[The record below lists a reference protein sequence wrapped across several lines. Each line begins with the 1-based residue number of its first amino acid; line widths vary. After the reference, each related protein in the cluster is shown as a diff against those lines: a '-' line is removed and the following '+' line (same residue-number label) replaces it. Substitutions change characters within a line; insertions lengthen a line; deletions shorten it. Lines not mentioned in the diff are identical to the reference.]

1 MREPPSSHAAAS
13 IFKVCARKRSLLT
26 LHITCLDR
34 SRWRYRGKVV
44 GEYAQGAET
53 SYKKNSILQQNS
65 TNPALLKAI
74 QGIKHIV
81 PDQTLNKQL
90 DDIYTESRQAI
101 TNTDALHNKIDSN
114 IARKK
119 QQQLINKASKKA
131 HEEIILKDKYA
142 PPRASLQAVKDPETG
157 KIETEPTKQAQF
169 LEKYF
174 KDSGKLF
181 TLNTAPTYLKKHLT
195 THGNT
200 QRTSQ
205 EVYPFKLQTK
215 ITQDESDGTE
225 DRKWLHSSI
234 LDKSAFS
241 ECIKTLSNNKSP
253 GPDGI
258 VNELLR
264 MLLTEIQETIHM
276 LFTIMWATG
285 FTPKA

>member
-119 QQQLINKASKKA
+119 QQQLANKAPKKA
-131 HEEIILKDKYA
+131 HREIFGDKNA
-142 PPRASLQAVKDPETG
+142 QPRASLQAVKDPETG
-157 KIETEPTKQAQF
+157 KIETEPTIQAQIF
-169 LEKYF
+169 EKYF
-174 KDSGKLF
+174 
-181 TLNTAPTYLKKHLT
+181 
-195 THGNT
+195 
-200 QRTSQ
+200 
-205 EVYPFKLQTK
+205 
-215 ITQDESDGTE
+215 
-225 DRKWLHSSI
+225 
-234 LDKSAFS
+234 
-241 ECIKTLSNNKSP
+241 
-253 GPDGI
+253 
-258 VNELLR
+258 
-264 MLLTEIQETIHM
+264 
-276 LFTIMWATG
+276 
-285 FTPKA
+285 